1 MVENRRNIVSEV
13 QVAYHPFLQPVK
25 TAPAITGC
33 NMPWLLNLSCGCC
46 HDNVMFVWIIP
57 AWVKLSGSWL
67 APGLMIPRPSSR
79 SSQSVSLL
87 WLGGPRSH
95 SRYLNYLP
103 WLGSSKTGG
112 GVTLLRGRH
121 IFLRCLLFTIVCL
134 FPWYAERGSMGTRLL
149 IRIPRTPAA
158 PEFGCQQY
166 TLHRWL
172 RPGGADISEL

>member
-1 MVENRRNIVSEV
+1 M

-112 GVTLLRGRH
+112 GVTFLRGRH
-121 IFLRCLLFTIVCL
+121 ILLGVYALSSSVCFHDTL
-134 FPWYAERGSMGTRLL
+134 KGVDGTRVL

>member
-1 MVENRRNIVSEV
+1 MMTERISVVILLSALDRFPFVGEIRRNKVSEV
-13 QVAYHPFLQPVK
+13 QVAYHPFLQPAK

-121 IFLRCLLFTIVCL
+121 ILLGVYALPSSVC
-134 FPWYAERGSMGTRLL
+134 FHD
-149 IRIPRTPAA
+149 
-158 PEFGCQQY
+158 
-166 TLHRWL
+166 TLKGVRWG
-172 RPGGADISEL
+172 PVC